1 MVSTLKELCS
11 KVQIRERSLTF
22 LVVFWVYSDSET
34 GPKLNMQLLWLGY
47 EKSLISHKLKL
58 DSQCYVQR

>member
-34 GPKLNMQLLWLGY
+34 GPKLNMHCCGLDM
-47 EKSLISHKLKL
+47 KSPS
-58 DSQCYVQR
+58 